1 MGARLQRILFA
12 QLQIQQRY
20 FHVPVQVFR
29 PWLEATGQGRPAKEL
44 ITLYLMANT
53 WKGWREQVLNKPA
66 AGAKSR
72 SAELLRRHA
81 DMLVDSCR
89 LSCCPQA
96 LTMLSGW
103 QGCPACECTE

>member
-81 DMLVDSCR
+81 DMLVDQWPVILPSIDFNHVNR
-89 LSCCPQA
+89 LARLPG
-96 LTMLSGW
+96 L
-103 QGCPACECTE
+103 